1 MCRIDG
7 GEKKL
12 KITFTL
18 VLALVLTTLGLGCS
32 STTTVDSDYDHDI
45 DFTKYKTFGWY
56 DHSDS
61 KYKPERGNQIVDTR
75 IHRAITE
82 ELVKKGFTQ
91 APTDEADILITYHT
105 SSEEKIEV
113 YNSGYGYGYG
123 GWGGYWGMGYGGY
136 GGYGGMRAYQYD
148 VGTLIIDIIDG
159 AKNDLVWRG
168 MIQKTLSKSDSTQEK
183 INSHVTRILLWFPPL
198 VIPNK

>member
-1 MCRIDG
+1 M
-7 GEKKL
+7 
-12 KITFTL
+12 KIPNSL
-18 VLALVLTTLGLGCS
+18 VIALLGLALLTSCS
-32 STTTVDSDYDHDI
+32 STTTVDSDYDHDV
-45 DFTKYKTFGWY
+45 DFSKYKTFGWY
-56 DHSDS
+56 DHSET
-61 KYKPERGNQIVDTR
+61 KYKPEHGSQIVDTR
-75 IHRAITE
+75 ILRAITS

-91 APTDEADILITYHT
+91 VPTDQADILITYHT

-136 GGYGGMRAYQYD
+136 GGYGGPRAYQYD

-168 MIQKTLSKSDSTQEK
+168 MLQKTLSKSDSSQEK
-183 INSHVTRILLWFPPL
+183 IDGYVARTLLWFPPL
-198 VIPNK
+198 VVPNE

>member
-1 MCRIDG
+1 M
-7 GEKKL
+7 
-12 KITFTL
+12 KITKSL
-18 VLALVLTTLGLGCS
+18 VIALLGLALLTSCS

-45 DFTKYKTFGWY
+45 DFTKYNTFGWY
-56 DHSDS
+56 DHSEA
-61 KYKPERGNQIVDTR
+61 KYKPEHASQIVDTR
-75 IHRAITE
+75 ILRAIAG

-91 APTDEADILITYHT
+91 VPTDQADILITYHT

-136 GGYGGMRAYQYD
+136 GGYGGPRAYQYD

-168 MIQKTLSKSDSTQEK
+168 MLQKTLSKSDSSQEK
-183 INSHVTRILLWFPPL
+183 IDGYVAQTLLWFPPL
-198 VIPNK
+198 VIPNE